1 MILEETLAIAVHRP
15 MLWHVKCHI

>member
-1 MILEETLAIAVHRP
+1 MILEETIAIAVHIP

>member
-1 MILEETLAIAVHRP
+1 MILEETIAIAVHRP